1 MAFDLSTPGAQLA
14 FGVAQRAQ
22 EVQDYKAKLEAEA
35 RARVQAQLAPFGND
49 LTQPASTFDSIYGP
63 AAATQQAR
71 AKAMQEY
78 VTGLPELLARVQAEK
93 LAGSGSGRSPV
104 SAFVPQPYVSPEDYL
119 NWLLGG
125 QGGKGQPIAV
135 QKDLGDGRT
144 YGNVGGYGAVYP
156 TGSKGPAVT
165 PVTQRPTRGIGWD
178 GKP

>member
-1 MAFDLSTPGAQLA
+1 MAFDLSTPTAQLA
-14 FGVAQRAQ
+14 FDVARRAQ
-22 EVQDYKAKLEAEA
+22 EVQDLKAKYDEQA
-35 RARVQAQLAPFGND
+35 RGRVQAQLAPFGND
-49 LTQPASTFDSIYGP
+49 NPQTMSTFDSIYNP

-93 LAGSGSGRSPV
+93 KKTSGSGTSGMPG
-104 SAFVPQPYVSPEDYL
+104 SNLTDYQAIF
-119 NWLLGG
+119 NWLLGLDTEP
-125 QGGKGQPIAV
+125 QPVAV

-156 TGSKGPAVT
+156 TASAGPTVR
-165 PVTQRPTRGIGWD
+165 PVTQRPTRGMGWD

>member
-93 LAGSGSGRSPV
+93 SSGSGGGGGN
-104 SAFVPQPYVSPEDYL
+104 SANEPYQPFDPDAILKLIIEANKPKTYTQRTGAADSMERNRGPQP
-119 NWLLGG
+119 GT
-125 QGGKGQPIAV
+125 AV
-135 QKDLGDGRT
+135 APTFQRT
-144 YGNVGGYGAVYP
+144 TNADRFG
-156 TGSKGPAVT
+156 
-165 PVTQRPTRGIGWD
+165 
-178 GKP
+178 